1 MSSKGTSVL
10 RERNAATKELAQVA
24 IPQVTQ
30 MGWLEKKIKPT
41 KISARYPMKGAPL
54 LYATCA
60 FGSLGDAL
68 FGYNSG
74 TTSIKR
80 LLVQALTN
88 VDRYHV
94 RLADQSSICVPL
106 LQKLRRS

>member
-10 RERNAATKELAQVA
+10 RERNAATKERSQAAAV
-24 IPQVTQ
+24 PQIAQ
-30 MGWLEKKIKPT
+30 MGWLEKNIKPT
-41 KISARYPMKGAPL
+41 KISARYPVKGTPL

-74 TTSIKR
+74 MIYPDGKHF
-80 LLVQALTN
+80 
-88 VDRYHV
+88 RYMH
-94 RLADQSSICVPL
+94 
-106 LQKLRRS
+106 

>member
-1 MSSKGTSVL
+1 MSSKGVSVL
-10 RERNAATKELAQVA
+10 RERNAATKERSQAAAMPQVA
-24 IPQVTQ
+24 Q

-41 KISARYPMKGAPL
+41 KISARYPVKGTLL

-74 TTSIKR
+74 MIS
-80 LLVQALTN
+80 
-88 VDRYHV
+88 
-94 RLADQSSICVPL
+94 LAAKEFQHEH
-106 LQKLRRS
+106 

>member
-10 RERNAATKELAQVA
+10 RERNAATKKRSYAAAMPEPA
-24 IPQVTQ
+24 Q

-41 KISARYPMKGAPL
+41 KISARYPVKGTPL

-74 TTSIKR
+74 TISPIR
-80 LLVQALTN
+80 
-88 VDRYHV
+88 
-94 RLADQSSICVPL
+94 
-106 LQKLRRS
+106 